1 MNPNFSRSISDLH
14 PAKTS
19 AMSHWPKN
27 LPSELLERIASL
39 IDTETDLIRFGFVCS
54 SWNNSAA
61 VHRERFYAAAL
72 QYLPGDDLRLSS
84 ELELIK
90 HTISLVGD
98 RDLGSWLVKVAE
110 REDIRNYKRLLN
122 PLQSYPFR
130 SDSFTENIPRV
141 FPMQRLG
148 KAVVVWSPAG
158 SGEFVVV
165 LTIVRGRMTRFDTGK
180 FGKKAEDELV
190 ELNGGSHGLRG
201 EKKFLVEEKAWV
213 EVQSLGDDV
222 LFLGDES
229 PFSVSSSDLRVRKNC
244 IFFNETSSWSCPKKD
259 MDAFYFMSVFYL
271 QCRNSTPLK
280 NCGNYSKLL
289 WPPPAWL
296 SPPMSSCDN
305 ID

>member
-148 KAVVVWSPAG
+148 S
-158 SGEFVVV
+158 
-165 LTIVRGRMTRFDTGK
+165 RK

>member
-165 LTIVRGRMTRFDTGK
+165 LTIVRGRMTRFDTGSNDWTWIPDNRNRFK
-180 FGKKAEDELV
+180 DVICYKGELLGV
-190 ELNGGSHGLRG
+190 DST
-201 EKKFLVEEKAWV
+201 
-213 EVQSLGDDV
+213 VQSLGDDV

>member
-130 SDSFTENIPRV
+130 SDSFTENIP
-141 FPMQRLG
+141 
-148 KAVVVWSPAG
+148 
-158 SGEFVVV
+158 
-165 LTIVRGRMTRFDTGK
+165 
-180 FGKKAEDELV
+180 KKAEDELV

-259 MDAFYFMSVFYL
+259 MDAFYCMSVFDL
-271 QCRNSTPLK
+271 QFSNSMPLK
-280 NCGNYSKLL
+280 NRLKMKAFEK
-289 WPPPAWL
+289 WVVPAE
-296 SPPMSSCDN
+296 SES
-305 ID
+305 IQG